1 MLLGTKHIRNQMQK
15 IEYRKGNLLNVTSGI
30 IAHGC
35 NAQGVMGS
43 GVAKGIREK
52 FPTAYR
58 YYRDQYTSGYQSSLG
73 LGDVQIVSVVPKT
86 LYVAN
91 LITQEFYGT
100 SGNRY
105 VSYDAV
111 DECFDNLFARNIPK
125 QIVNI
130 PKIGAG
136 LGGGDWSVI
145 ESIIESRMQQ
155 YKDQV
160 VICWEL

>member
-1 MLLGTKHIRNQMQK
+1 MNK
-15 IEYRKGNLLNVTSGI
+15 IEYRKGNLLNVESGI

-52 FPTAYR
+52 FPTAYKH
-58 YYRDQYTSGYQSSLG
+58 YKYKYDEHGYGLH
-73 LGDVQIVSVVPKT
+73 LGDVHVIPITEKH

-91 LITQEFYGT
+91 MITQEVYGT

-111 DECFDNLFARNIPK
+111 DECFDNLFARNRYKYP
-125 QIVNI
+125 VNI

-145 ESIIESRMQQ
+145 ESIIEANMQKH
-155 YKDQV
+155 KDQV

>member
-1 MLLGTKHIRNQMQK
+1 MNK
-15 IEYRKGNLLNVTSGI
+15 IEYRKGNLLNVESGI

-52 FPTAYR
+52 FPTAYKL
-58 YYRDQYTSGYQSSLG
+58 YLHMHTTDG
-73 LGDVQIVSVVPKT
+73 LETGDVQIAEVSNVPR

-91 LITQEFYGT
+91 LITQHFYGT
-100 SGNRY
+100 HNLKY
-105 VSYDAV
+105 VSYDAI
-111 DECFDNLFARNIPK
+111 DECFDNLFARNLRNYPI
-125 QIVNI
+125 NI

-136 LGGGDWSVI
+136 LGGGNWSVI
-145 ESIIESRMQQ
+145 ELIIEARMQQ
-155 YKDQV
+155 YEDQT

>member
-1 MLLGTKHIRNQMQK
+1 MNK
-15 IEYRKGNLLNVTSGI
+15 IEYSKGNLLDVTSGI

-58 YYRDQYTSGYQSSLG
+58 YYQYQAESGLE

-145 ESIIESRMQQ
+145 ESIIESRMKQ
-155 YKDQV
+155 YKNQV